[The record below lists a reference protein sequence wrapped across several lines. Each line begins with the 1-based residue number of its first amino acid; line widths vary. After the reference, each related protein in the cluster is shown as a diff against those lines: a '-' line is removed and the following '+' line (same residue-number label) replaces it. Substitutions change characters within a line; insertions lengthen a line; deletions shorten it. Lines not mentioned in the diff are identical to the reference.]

1 VQEIP
6 RACRGAAG
14 PSESQSAGEPSN
26 LDAIRQSSQQT
37 AQDLVQRIR
46 QLAELEARQLV
57 ERDPSLGWVRERLRR
72 WITSLQIA
80 CVALALSRE
89 QDNPEVLELA
99 ESEIERWDPHVL
111 DALTSFYSF
120 IDGLL
125 RDDLTTAMGLWVLW
139 RTRHGEG
146 GVETDE
152 DGLASEIGY
161 RCVDVAAKWNL
172 TPAYEM

>member
-1 VQEIP
+1 MAKN
-6 RACRGAAG
+6 R
-14 PSESQSAGEPSN
+14 
-26 LDAIRQSSQQT
+26 QT
-37 AQDLVQRIR
+37 AQELVQRIR

-57 ERDPSLGWVRERLRR
+57 DRDPALGWVRGRLRR
-72 WITSLQIA
+72 WISSLQIA

-89 QDNPEVLELA
+89 KDNPEVLELV
-99 ESEIERWDPHVL
+99 EGELERWDPTVVE
-111 DALTSFYSF
+111 ALMSFYSF

-139 RTRHGEG
+139 RTRRGEG
-146 GVETDE
+146 SADQQE
-152 DGLASEIGY
+152 DSLASEIGY